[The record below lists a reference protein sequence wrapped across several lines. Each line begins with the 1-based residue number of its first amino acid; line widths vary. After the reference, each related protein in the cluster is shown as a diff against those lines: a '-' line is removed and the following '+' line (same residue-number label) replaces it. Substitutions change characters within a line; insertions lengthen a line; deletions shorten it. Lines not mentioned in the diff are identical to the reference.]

1 MGKFAGQSPTL
12 EVCCC
17 VYLHTDGCHV
27 PGGRDK
33 GRILTRELQCAGEC
47 RWQRGDRDKTGELKP
62 GEEGGPPGR
71 GGRHRII
78 ENQYIYFRGHLMCL
92 ALTKASIP
100 SKVEIQVAT
109 CRSGDKAEEEEKEE
123 AGDHQGGKTNL
134 DIHRSGEQSPPGETM
149 AVINKGWQSE
159 LSINRQTPSPAS
171 SEPISM
177 LNKPTISFPLEDGL
191 VGCIICRIYY
201 HLYIKGK
208 MDVWRG

>member
-78 ENQYIYFRGHLMCL
+78 ENQWRVFTLGGHLMCL

-109 CRSGDKAEEEEKEE
+109 CRSGDKAEEEE

-149 AVINKGWQSE
+149 PVINKGWQSE
-159 LSINRQTPSPAS
+159 LSINTVCMA
-171 SEPISM
+171 
-177 LNKPTISFPLEDGL
+177 
-191 VGCIICRIYY
+191 
-201 HLYIKGK
+201 
-208 MDVWRG
+208 

>member
-1 MGKFAGQSPTL
+1 MQVAAGRQGQDRGTQ
-12 EVCCC
+12 
-17 VYLHTDGCHV
+17 TR
-27 PGGRDK
+27 GG
-33 GRILTRELQCAGEC
+33 GGT
-47 RWQRGDRDKTGELKP
+47 TGE
-62 GEEGGPPGR
+62 GR
-71 GGRHRII
+71 PSQNYR
-78 ENQYIYFRGHLMCL
+78 EPMESIYFRGHLMCL

>member
-1 MGKFAGQSPTL
+1 MQVNAGGSGETGTRQGNSNQ
-12 EVCCC
+12 
-17 VYLHTDGCHV
+17 
-27 PGGRDK
+27 GR
-33 GRILTRELQCAGEC
+33 
-47 RWQRGDRDKTGELKP
+47 RGTTGE
-62 GEEGGPPGR
+62 GR
-71 GGRHRII
+71 PSQNYR
-78 ENQYIYFRGHLMCL
+78 EPMESIYFRGHLMCL

-109 CRSGDKAEEEEKEE
+109 CRSGDKAEEEE

-191 VGCIICRIYY
+191 VRCIICRIYY